1 MVQTT
6 FISSLNELLTVDD
19 EFSITRNRY
28 VALKRPVISYS
39 LGLIE
44 PYKVWGYDN
53 NLEYVQSSYSKP
65 FTDEQLQEWYQ
76 QQLLL
81 MKLNKLTK

>member
-28 VALKRPVISYS
+28 VALKRPVISYPI
-39 LGLIE
+39 GLIE
-44 PYKVWGYDN
+44 PYKVWGYGN